1 MSFSTLYFDLTNS
14 EEINKIN
21 KSVVNDLLLSQ
32 NTNDKT
38 GSSSPFYIILKMN
51 GLFRKRKPDFWKI
64 LNKFQETPFPL
75 KFITIFVDESPKEG
89 RPVIHLSQE
98 LQKDNV
104 RIVWIPDARGLEI
117 DGQAVPL
124 SIASWN
130 EDPKGA
136 VALIEFIEILKISE
150 VYDDCFEKTDSQKVY
165 IPGYKKLKVGFGDEK
180 DNFDVFFKAI
190 NSITGN
196 INPANLP
203 AIIFNKPSEMIIG
216 SDLKGED
223 FIEDTGLLSE
233 NISEVLTIQR
243 RLLYL
248 FGLYKDKNS
257 STYRNLIKRASY
269 SAYQYQEE
277 LNDLEKQIS
286 KKIDEL
292 AEKLSNVEALTGLNN
307 DDINKLLEIG
317 INITAKSS
325 EIENQQDKISES
337 IWSELLQNLK
347 NGYSFEALMPNL
359 VNEIQNLTPKD
370 SNDIAEKVKEVKKAS
385 IFKNLTD
392 ISSHMPKFLSSLLGG
407 FWTKLLLI
415 RNYILSIFVVVG
427 LIIANIQGSV
437 SKDLCSVELGLDLS
451 TYSNVEFVRQF
462 IVDQDPENIL
472 AARCREALP
481 EANLEIYFNYESF
494 LELKNQLP
502 QFKTNYQNGT
512 ISAEEYNSFIDNYND
527 ELTKY
532 RQRVRNVN
540 NLLLSIFTLVIP
552 LLLYVALT
560 MVSVL
565 LLFYVNSQIRS
576 WGNNLGIKQ
585 FEAISKKLKQ
595 NVETIVLNDIKFGFL
610 RNNLASQMTLYK
622 NLIEEIQSYVEESQ
636 ENFMNLQVE
645 SIKDK
650 EGSIELVNPKYVQKV
665 TPIAQ
670 GQSQSMFDRVV
681 SISRNEIIEMVESSS
696 KNNLTKLFGR
706 DPKSFRISVFENF
719 KTDLMLYISEI
730 KTKGILELE
739 SSNKNQNNFD
749 KEELRAEIWKN
760 DSIIKEPLE
769 KIIQANK
776 NDLTMQMISS
786 DDIGLLEKQNTE
798 WRFLKFLPKTT
809 VNWFQVLSNST
820 KDSDYTL
827 TEYSE
832 TAGYLRLIPVNRNS
846 IDIIQ

>member
-1 MSFSTLYFDLTNS
+1 MSFSTLYFDLTNP
-14 EEINKIN
+14 EEVNKVA
-21 KSVVNDLLLSQ
+21 KSKVNDLLLSQ
-32 NTNDKT
+32 NVNDTT

-51 GLFRKRKPDFWKI
+51 GLFRKRKPDFWKL

-75 KFITIFVDESPKEG
+75 KFITVFVDESPKKG

-104 RIVWIPDARGLEI
+104 RIVWIPDSRGLEI

-124 SIASWN
+124 SIASWD
-130 EDPKGA
+130 EDPNGIQ
-136 VALIEFIEILKISE
+136 ALNEFIEILKISE
-150 VYDDCFEKTDSQKVY
+150 VYHDCFEKTDSQKVY
-165 IPGYKKLKVGFGDEK
+165 IPGYKKLRVGFGDEK
-180 DNFDVFFKAI
+180 DNFDVFYKAI

-216 SDLKGED
+216 SDLNAED
-223 FIEDTGLLSE
+223 FIDDAGLLSE
-233 NISEVLTIQR
+233 NISEVLRTQR

-248 FGLYKDKNS
+248 FGIYKDKNS
-257 STYRNLIKRASY
+257 SSYKSMVKRASY
-269 SAYQYQEE
+269 STYEYQEE
-277 LNDLEKQIS
+277 LNDLEKQLS

-292 AEKLSNVEALTGLNN
+292 AEKLSKVDALSGLNN

-337 IWSELLQNLK
+337 IWSEILQNLV

-359 VNEIQNLTPKD
+359 ENEIQNLTPKD
-370 SNDIAEKVKEVKKAS
+370 SNEIAEKVKEVKKAS

-392 ISSHMPKFLSSLLGG
+392 ISSHMPRFLSSLLGG
-407 FWTKLLLI
+407 FWTKLLLT
-415 RNYILSIFVVVG
+415 RNYILSTFVIVI
-427 LIIANIQGSV
+427 LIIANIQV
-437 SKDLCSVELGLDLS
+437 SSARDLCSEELGLDLS
-451 TYSNVEFVRQF
+451 TYNNVEFVRQF
-462 IVDQDPENIL
+462 IADRDSENIL
-472 AARCREALP
+472 ADRCRSALP
-481 EANLEIYFNYESF
+481 VADLEFYFNYESF

-502 QFKTNYQNGT
+502 QIKTDYQNGT
-512 ISAEEYNSFIDNYND
+512 ISYDEYKEFIDTYNN
-527 ELTKY
+527 EVAEY
-532 RQRVRNVN
+532 RQRVSNVN
-540 NLLLSIFTLVIP
+540 NLLLAILTLLLPLLFYVGLTLV
-552 LLLYVALT
+552 
-560 MVSVL
+560 SVF

-585 FEAISKKLKQ
+585 FEAISKKLQQ
-595 NVETIVLNDIKFGFL
+595 NVESIVLNDIKFGFL
-610 RNNLASQMTLYK
+610 RNNLVNQMTLYK
-622 NLIEEIQSYVEESQ
+622 NLVEELQAYVEESQ
-636 ENFMNLQVE
+636 DNFMSLQVE
-645 SIKDK
+645 TVE
-650 EGSIELVNPKYVQKV
+650 EGSKSVELVNPKYVQKV

-681 SISRNEIIEMVESSS
+681 KISRNEIIEMISSS
-696 KNNLTKLFGR
+696 SNNNLNKLFGR
-706 DPKSFRISVFENF
+706 TPESFKTTVFEDF
-719 KTDLMLYISEI
+719 KEELLKYISAI

-739 SSNKNQNNFD
+739 SLNNQNNLD

-786 DDIGLLEKQNTE
+786 DDIALLDKQNTE
-798 WRFLKFLPKTT
+798 WKFLKFLPKTT
-809 VNWFQVLSNST
+809 INWFQVLSDSD

-832 TAGYLRLIPVNRNS
+832 TAGYLRLIPVNKNS
-846 IDIIQ
+846 MDVVQ

>member
-1 MSFSTLYFDLTNS
+1 MSFSTLYFDLTNP
-14 EEINKIN
+14 EEVNKLT
-21 KSVVNDLLLSQ
+21 KSKVNDLLLSQ
-32 NTNDKT
+32 NTNDTT

-51 GLFRKRKPDFWKI
+51 GLFRKRKPDFWEL
-64 LNKFQETPFPL
+64 LNKFQETPYPL
-75 KFITIFVDESPKEG
+75 QFITIFVDESPKKG

-104 RIVWIPDARGLEI
+104 RIVWIPDSRGLEI

-124 SIASWN
+124 SIANWD
-130 EDPKGA
+130 EDPNG
-136 VALIEFIEILKISE
+136 VQALNEFIEILKISE
-150 VYDDCFEKTDSQKVY
+150 VYQDCFKKTDSQKVY
-165 IPGYKKLKVGFGDEK
+165 IPGYKKLRVGFGDEK

-203 AIIFNKPSEMIIG
+203 ALIFNKPSEMIVG
-216 SDLKGED
+216 SDLNAED
-223 FIEDTGLLSE
+223 FIDDSGLLSE
-233 NISEVLTIQR
+233 NISEVLSTQR

-257 STYRNLIKRASY
+257 SAYKSMIKRASL
-269 SAYQYQEE
+269 STYQYQEE
-277 LNDLEKQIS
+277 LNDLEKQLS

-292 AEKLSNVEALTGLNN
+292 AEKLSNVDALTGLNN
-307 DDINKLLEIG
+307 EDINKLLEIG

-337 IWSELLQNLK
+337 IWSEILQNLK

-359 VNEIQNLTPKD
+359 ENEIQNLTPKD
-370 SNDIAEKVKEVKKAS
+370 SNEIAVKVKEVKNAS

-392 ISSHMPKFLSSLLGG
+392 ISSHMPKLLSSFLGG
-407 FWTKLLLI
+407 FWTKLLLT
-415 RNYILSIFVVVG
+415 RNYILSIFVISA
-427 LIIANIQGSV
+427 LIITNIQVSV
-437 SKDLCSVELGLDLS
+437 ARDLCSTELGLDLS

-462 IVDQDPENIL
+462 IVDQDPQNIL
-472 AARCREALP
+472 ASRCRSALP
-481 EANLEIYFNYESF
+481 EADLEFYFNYESF

-502 QFKTNYQNGT
+502 QVKTNYQNGT
-512 ISAEEYNSFIDNYND
+512 VSYDEYVEFIDNYNS
-527 ELTKY
+527 ELEEY
-532 RQRVRNVN
+532 RQRIRNVN
-540 NLLLSIFTLVIP
+540 NLLLAILTFLIP
-552 LLLYVALT
+552 LLFYVALT
-560 MVSVL
+560 ILSVV

-595 NVETIVLNDIKFGFL
+595 NVESIVLNDIKFGFL
-610 RNNLASQMTLYK
+610 RNNLVSQMTLYK
-622 NLIEEIQSYVEESQ
+622 TLIEEMQIYVEES
-636 ENFMNLQVE
+636 EEDFMNLQVE
-645 SIKDK
+645 STSESDNL
-650 EGSIELVNPKYVQKV
+650 IELVNPKYVQKV
-665 TPIAQ
+665 TPLAQ

-681 SISRNEIIEMVESSS
+681 TISRNEIIEMLSYSS
-696 KNNLTKLFGR
+696 KNNLTKIFGR
-706 DPKSFRISVFENF
+706 NPDSFKTSVFEDF
-719 KTDLMLYISEI
+719 KQDLLAYISSI

-739 SSNKNQNNFD
+739 NSNNNQNNLD

-786 DDIGLLEKQNTE
+786 EDIELLDKQNTE
-798 WRFLKFLPKTT
+798 WKFLKFLPKTT
-809 VNWFQVLSNST
+809 VDWFQVLSKS
-820 KDSDYTL
+820 DQGSDYTL

-846 IDIIQ
+846 LDVVQ